1 MLDPDSGPEELA
13 FLPGPLHAG
22 LFETSD
28 ADSGVVMVPLPP
40 VEVGMICAARRLAID
55 TAALPYLFA
64 ECHAAWRAD
73 SHRCRARALAA
84 AGDSTRGLEEGEGGG
99 AVVESDADVKLER
112 SSRCIVLLT
121 LGQNYTAWADRRRR
135 LLRIAAAER
144 SSGQGRGAAGK
155 QEEGVACNGIG
166 APSPRLAVEL
176 ARELALSELVLRS
189 FSKSHETY
197 LHRRWLLTMCVRV
210 GGLSVGGGD
219 SGGDAGGD
227 EDSKGAVWFAREQA
241 AKEAAICQGAMAK
254 RKSNYHA
261 ARHFAQACI
270 GRLRS
275 IRSPAGAEHLGAA
288 GAAGASVSASALA
301 QPP

>member
-1 MLDPDSGPEELA
+1 
-13 FLPGPLHAG
+13 
-22 LFETSD
+22 
-28 ADSGVVMVPLPP
+28 
-40 VEVGMICAARRLAID
+40 
-55 TAALPYLFA
+55 
-64 ECHAAWRAD
+64 
-73 SHRCRARALAA
+73 
-84 AGDSTRGLEEGEGGG
+84 
-99 AVVESDADVKLER
+99 
-112 SSRCIVLLT
+112 
-121 LGQNYTAWADRRRR
+121 
-135 LLRIAAAER
+135 
-144 SSGQGRGAAGK
+144 
-155 QEEGVACNGIG
+155 
-166 APSPRLAVEL
+166 
-176 ARELALSELVLRS
+176 
-189 FSKSHETY
+189 
-197 LHRRWLLTMCVRV
+197 MCVRV

-301 QPP
+301 RLREQLASTRTAAVRNPSDASIFHARRAVLMAVISQSGAAMKDAIADQPDRSSVLADERGWVEDQLRRAPWHEVLWQHKRWLMHLRVRACLRRQRAC